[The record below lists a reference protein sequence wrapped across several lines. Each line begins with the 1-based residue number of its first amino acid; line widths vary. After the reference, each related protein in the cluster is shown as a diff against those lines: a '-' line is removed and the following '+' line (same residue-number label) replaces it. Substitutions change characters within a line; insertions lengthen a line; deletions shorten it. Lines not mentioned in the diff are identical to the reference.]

1 MIKNMGILDEK
12 KLRQEEETAA
22 KDMSGGWHRDVCQG
36 ILMAYFLVMAV
47 IYPFYVPGGYMRIG
61 EVKFEFFRNISLV
74 TLAVMAVMIMLSIV
88 VRRDGEWLIRNYRGM
103 SVTDWFAYGYF
114 VVVMLSYLCSGY
126 KEGALWG
133 VQGWYMGVITQII
146 FVFLYFLFSRY
157 FHCDI
162 RWVGIWLAAASI
174 VFVLGICNRY
184 SVYPIVMEGQTETF
198 ISTLGNINWFC
209 GYWSVI
215 APMGITMYWCSDKVW
230 VRILTA
236 IYSIIAMLSGVTQ
249 GSNSAY
255 LVFIILLLALFV
267 LSLGSRERLY
277 RFVELCMLFAAGCL
291 AGKFM
296 LFLPNLQYNYTSGRE
311 DGMSCITTA
320 LLTGNTALWI
330 LVIALICYILLR
342 VVRKHCCLNIQSY
355 MGRYI
360 QWKVILS
367 AAVITIA
374 CIAAVILLLASGVFY
389 GGKIPQATDD
399 NADYRQIFDDSW
411 GNGRGAAWNC
421 GINAYRSMDT
431 LHKIVGVGSDC
442 FADYV
447 YDVPEL
453 AGRLAEQFVNQR
465 LTNAHNEYVTLL
477 VNTGVLGLLCYAG
490 LFLIA
495 FVRYVRRASGQ
506 PLLYLCAVSI
516 LTYTVHNMVSFQ
528 QVLSTPFVFIV
539 LGIGERV
546 YRSTAK
552 GSKYEHHD
560 SQCGQ

>member
-1 MIKNMGILDEK
+1 MLDEK
-12 KLRQEEETAA
+12 TSRQEKEPAA

-61 EVKFEFFRNISLV
+61 EVKFEFFRNVSLV
-74 TLAVMAVMIMLSIV
+74 TLAVMAAMIILSIV

-126 KEGALWG
+126 KEDALWG
-133 VQGWYMGVITQII
+133 VKGWYMGVITQII

-162 RWVGIWLAAASI
+162 RWIGIWLVAASI

-209 GYWSVI
+209 GYWSVT

-255 LVFIILLLALFV
+255 LVFIILLLVLFI

-277 RFVELCMLFAAGCL
+277 RFVELCMLFAVACL
-291 AGKFM
+291 AGKLM
-296 LFLPNLQYNYTSGRE
+296 LSLPNLTYNYAPGRE
-311 DGMSCITTA
+311 DEMSRITTA

-330 LVIALICYILLR
+330 FGIALVCYVLLW
-342 VVRKHCCLNIQSY
+342 VISKHSCLNIQSY
-355 MGRYI
+355 MGRCI

-367 AAVITIA
+367 AVVITIA
-374 CIAAVILLLASGVFY
+374 CIEAVILLIASGVFY
-389 GGKIPQATDD
+389 GGKVPQTAND
-399 NADYRQIFDDSW
+399 NADYMQIFDDSW

-421 GINAYRSMDT
+421 GVNAYRSMDT

-453 AGRLAEQFVNQR
+453 AEKLTEQFVNQR
-465 LTNAHNEYVTLL
+465 LTNAHSEYVTLL
-477 VNTGVLGLLCYAG
+477 VNAGVLGSLCYAG
-490 LFLIA
+490 LFLTA
-495 FVRYVRRASGQ
+495 FVRYVRRASGH
-506 PLLYLCAVSI
+506 PLLCLCAISI

-528 QVLSTPFVFIV
+528 QVLSTPFAFIV
-539 LGIGERV
+539 MGIGERV
-546 YRSTAK
+546 YRSTAE
-552 GSKYEHHD
+552 GTIYEHHD